1 MMRHMWRIVLALVA
15 GCGASVQADDNP
27 AVDSAVL
34 PPDATPDAPVDARP
48 CAGGDQAMTAPD
60 GSCFVMLVAP
70 VSQADARVAC
80 LGVGA
85 HLAILKTQAMA
96 DAALTFV
103 GQRDA
108 WIGLDDLQAENAFTW
123 VDSTP
128 LAFDQW
134 SAGEPSNGQG
144 QYQEDCVV
152 IAGAPMRQWDD
163 RPCSPAIL
171 VGAGEYSTLC
181 QF

>member
-1 MMRHMWRIVLALVA
+1 MMGVMRYLLLALLA
-15 GCGASVQADDNP
+15 GCGASVQGDDNP
-27 AVDSAVL
+27 AAADSAVE
-34 PPDATPDAPVDARP
+34 PPADAPVDARP

-60 GSCFVMLVAP
+60 GSCLVMLAAP

-80 LGVGA
+80 LGISA
-85 HLAILKTQAMA
+85 HLAILKTQAMS
-96 DAALTFV
+96 DAALAFV
-103 GQRDA
+103 GPRDA

-128 LAFDQW
+128 LGFSQW
-134 SAGEPSNGQG
+134 SATEPSNGQG

-152 IAGAPMRQWDD
+152 ISGERMRQWDD

-171 VGAGEYSTLC
+171 AGAGAYATLC